1 MARFLS
7 PLPLVLTF
15 VALSVPA
22 FAGPPISTQ
31 GPGDGG
37 APVAGDRATLALDC
51 QINGRT
57 ETFVIVGNA
66 LADRVGTVT
75 QLDTDVFSIL
85 TDQGSILLTAD
96 SAQITGG
103 PDTGKWDCVPAAA
116 PSAITGGTDAAS
128 TSDPGAQAALEQ
140 RLATARAA
148 LEATQEDLIATM
160 MERDAARDAIA
171 AAEARRNDALA
182 DIDALQTELAA
193 SLHMEETAQAAR
205 LRAED
210 MLTEREAELA
220 AALVQ
225 VQAGETQRD
234 ELMAALAAAEA
245 ANATLSAEL
254 AAVQAEEGMTESD
267 MGGDEASEE
276 EVMSEEAADL
286 GTPMMFDA
294 DAALAMLEAAE
305 ISDISRAALMA
316 AVEQARENPDMAAEV
331 MARLQNAL
339 GQ

>member
-7 PLPLVLTF
+7 PLPLALTL
-15 VALSVPA
+15 VALSAPA
-22 FAGPPISTQ
+22 FAGPTISTQ

-37 APVAGDRATLALDC
+37 APVAGDRAMLALDC

-85 TDQGSILLTAD
+85 TDQGNILLTAD

-116 PSAITGGTDAAS
+116 PSAPTGVPDSTA
-128 TSDPGAQAALEQ
+128 TSDPGAMAAMQQ

-148 LEATQEDLIATM
+148 LEATQEDLIAAI

-171 AAEARRNDALA
+171 AAEDRRSAALEE
-182 DIDALQTELAA
+182 IGVLQTELAA
-193 SLHMEETAQAAR
+193 SLHMEQTAEAAR
-205 LRAED
+205 VRAED
-210 MLTEREAELA
+210 ILAEREAELA
-220 AALVQ
+220 AVQ
-225 VQAGETQRD
+225 AVVQAGEVERA
-234 ELMAALAAAEA
+234 ELEVALAAAEA
-245 ANATLSAEL
+245 ANAALTAEL
-254 AAVQAEEGMTESD
+254 AAAQSGESMAENEMDSDATPEEAGD
-267 MGGDEASEE
+267 MGGS
-276 EVMSEEAADL
+276 
-286 GTPMMFDA
+286 MMFDA

-316 AVEQARENPDMAAEV
+316 AVEQARANPDMAAEV
-331 MARLQNAL
+331 MARLENAL